1 MSAMKNLSQGLSD
14 HYFESVNRRFYE
26 THNEVDK
33 PIGHGA
39 FGIVW

>member
-1 MSAMKNLSQGLSD
+1 MTEYKIPGKEEIPNGT
-14 HYFESVNRRFYE
+14 YYE
-26 THNEVDK
+26 FQPEYQPDK